1 MLGYAYNLNRLFI
14 LMALLP
20 CSCWGIS
27 NAASSDIQAP
37 AATATPRTQA
47 RPLISPLTQKR
58 GDKKT
63 LSLNNEKLYL
73 QARSESVLNPPP
85 LEHATPHI
93 VQSDKQHTSNT
104 QTLLPASISSPPQ
117 KFQDKEKS
125 KEKQRAPSVTKKH
138 IPYIAANTPISF
150 EFQNTDLRDV
160 LQAFAAFTNTNLI
173 ISDQVQGKISLK
185 LDAVPWRAAF
195 DMLLDTHGLATRER
209 DGVLWIAP
217 ITDMVRQERQRVEV
231 QTQALDAG
239 PLTTSIFELH
249 YQRAEE
255 MRVVLNGTGGERF
268 LSKRGVV
275 IADSRTNQL
284 FVLDNAKRIEH
295 IDTLLKAMDRPTPQV
310 SIEARIVEAEE
321 GFSRSLGAR
330 LSLLNPA
337 GNAPSPPQEG
347 QSDQKGSAFIAEGK
361 HTPFSHASRFLT
373 AEKNTFYDLSAAAL
387 SGFSPANIGFTLF
400 GAGASHII
408 ALELS
413 MLEARGQ
420 GKILSSPRVVTADRV
435 KAIIEQGME
444 LPYQAKVGNGV
455 SGVQFR
461 RAGLKLEVTPHIMPN
476 GYVTLE
482 VDVAKD
488 SVGAETL
495 SGPAIHTKH
504 VQTQVHVEDA
514 GTVAIGGIFTQ
525 DRHSDT
531 VRLPWLS
538 QLPIVGALFRRSVH
552 HNRKNELLIFLTPH
566 IITPIR
572 FSAHLPP
579 RSLET
584 IPIMEK

>member
-1 MLGYAYNLNRLFI
+1 MLRLHHLFI
-14 LMALLP
+14 LTALLP
-20 CSCWGIS
+20 YSCWGIQ
-27 NAASSDIQAP
+27 NAASSDIPAP
-37 AATATPRTQA
+37 ATRATPHA
-47 RPLISPLTQKR
+47 HPLVSHSTQKVA
-58 GDKKT
+58 DKKI

-73 QARSESVLNPPP
+73 QARSESALNPPP
-85 LEHATPHI
+85 LERATPHT
-93 VQSDKQHTSNT
+93 VQSDKHRTPNARSI
-104 QTLLPASISSPPQ
+104 LPPLISAPPQ
-117 KFQDKEKS
+117 KLQDKEKR
-125 KEKQRAPSVTKKH
+125 KEKQRAPSFIKKH
-138 IPYIAANTPISF
+138 TSHIAANAPISF
-150 EFQNTDLRDV
+150 EFQNADLRDV
-160 LQAFAAFTNTNLI
+160 LQAFATFTNTNLI
-173 ISDQVQGKISLK
+173 ISDQIQGKVSLK
-185 LDAVPWRAAF
+185 LETVPWRTAF

-217 ITDMVRQERQRVEV
+217 ITDIVRQERQRVEA
-231 QTQALDAG
+231 QTQALDAS

-255 MRVVLNGTGGERF
+255 MRVILNGPGGERF

-295 IDTLLKAMDRPTPQV
+295 IETLLKAMDRPTPQV

-337 GNAPSPPQEG
+337 VNAPSGPKEG
-347 QSDQKGSAFIAEGK
+347 QSDQKGLAFIAEGN
-361 HTPFSHASRFLT
+361 HTPLSHASRFLT

-387 SGFSPANIGFTLF
+387 SGFNPANIGFTLF
-400 GAGASHII
+400 GAGASRII

-435 KAIIEQGME
+435 KAIIEQGTE

-552 HNRKNELLIFLTPH
+552 NNRKNELLIFLTPH
-566 IITPIR
+566 IITPTR

-579 RSLET
+579 RSLHT
-584 IPIMEK
+584 TPSI